1 MACRAWAS
9 MAGLTIV
16 CEMLGVPHEHNRIL
30 TPELHLNARGTCGA
44 AQSKYEKHADQHG
57 RKDSR
62 QPGEFVP
69 SAMHDVVIRSFVV
82 STESDFYR
90 E

>member
-44 AQSKYEKHADQHG
+44 AQSKCVPAEFRAEGGYDVHV
-57 RKDSR
+57 RK
-62 QPGEFVP
+62 
-69 SAMHDVVIRSFVV
+69 
-82 STESDFYR
+82 
-90 E
+90 